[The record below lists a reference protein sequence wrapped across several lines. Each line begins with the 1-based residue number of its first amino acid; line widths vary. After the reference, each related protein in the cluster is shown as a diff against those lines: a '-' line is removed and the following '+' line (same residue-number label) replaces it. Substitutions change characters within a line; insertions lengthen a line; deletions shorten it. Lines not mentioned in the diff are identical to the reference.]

1 MGKSNVFVEEVEL
14 VVKVVLGEAGL
25 IYSF

>member
-14 VVKVVLGEAGL
+14 VVKVVLAEAGL